1 MFNFKKK
8 NKNDYAE
15 LEVRNLNEEALR
27 QAQGD
32 EEDDDLEEDA
42 TAERG
47 PAKGG
52 KEADDDVVDD
62 EEEDEEEGAEDV
74 WEEMSEEIEEEGQ
87 LAVDVYQ
94 DKKNIIIKS
103 TIAGVE
109 PDDID
114 ISIDND
120 MITIRGRREKQRDV
134 AEDDYFYQECYW
146 GGFSRSIILPVEV
159 DAEGIEASMRNGVLT
174 ITLPKMHTKDINIK
188 VKDEN

>member
-15 LEVRNLNEEALR
+15 LEVRNLNEEESE
-27 QAQGD
+27 
-32 EEDDDLEEDA
+32 EEDDDLEDEDL
-42 TAERG
+42 ED
-47 PAKGG
+47 
-52 KEADDDVVDD
+52 EEVVDD
-62 EEEDEEEGAEDV
+62 EEEAEEEDEENTEDV
-74 WEEMSEEIEEEGQ
+74 WDEMSEEIEEEGQ

-120 MITIRGRREKQRDV
+120 MITIRGRREKQRDI

-159 DAEGIEASMRNGVLT
+159 DAEGIEAGMRNGVLT
-174 ITLPKMHTKDINIK
+174 ITLPKTHAKDMSIK
-188 VKDEN
+188 VRDEN

>member
-15 LEVRNLNEEALR
+15 LEVRNLNEE
-27 QAQGD
+27 
-32 EEDDDLEEDA
+32 EDDDLE
-42 TAERG
+42 
-47 PAKGG
+47 
-52 KEADDDVVDD
+52 D
-62 EEEDEEEGAEDV
+62 EELEDEEVLEDEEDTEDV
-74 WEEMSEEIEEEGQ
+74 WDEMSEEIEEEGQ

-120 MITIRGRREKQRDV
+120 MITIRGRREKQRDIS
-134 AEDDYFYQECYW
+134 EDDYFYQECYW

-159 DAEGIEASMRNGVLT
+159 DAEGIEAGMRNGVLT
-174 ITLPKMHTKDINIK
+174 ITLPKVHTKDLNIK
-188 VKDEN
+188 VRDEN

>member
-134 AEDDYFYQECYW
+134 AEDDYFYQKI
-146 GGFSRSIILPVEV
+146 FL
-159 DAEGIEASMRNGVLT
+159 VLN
-174 ITLPKMHTKDINIK
+174 LIK
-188 VKDEN
+188 VLKFF

>member
-15 LEVRNLNEEALR
+15 LEVRNLNEEETE
-27 QAQGD
+27 
-32 EEDDDLEEDA
+32 EEDDDLEDEEVEEEDS
-42 TAERG
+42 E
-47 PAKGG
+47 
-52 KEADDDVVDD
+52 VVDDD
-62 EEEDEEEGAEDV
+62 EEEETDEEEGVEDV
-74 WEEMSEEIEEEGQ
+74 WDEMSEEIEEEGQ

-120 MITIRGRREKQRDV
+120 MITIRGRREKQRDI

-159 DAEGIEASMRNGVLT
+159 DAESIEASMRNGVLT
-174 ITLPKMHTKDINIK
+174 ITLPKTHTKDVNIK
-188 VKDEN
+188 VRDEN

>member
-15 LEVRNLNEEALR
+15 LEVRNLNEE
-27 QAQGD
+27 
-32 EEDDDLEEDA
+32 EN
-42 TAERG
+42 
-47 PAKGG
+47 
-52 KEADDDVVDD
+52 
-62 EEEDEEEGAEDV
+62 EEEDEDLEESIDDEADDEVVEDEEETDDDEEAEDV
-74 WEEMSEEIEEEGQ
+74 WDEMSEEIEEEGQ

-120 MITIRGRREKQRDV
+120 MITIRGRREKQRDI

-159 DAEGIEASMRNGVLT
+159 DAEGIEAGMRNGVLT
-174 ITLPKMHTKDINIK
+174 ITLPKTHVKDMSIK
-188 VKDEN
+188 VRDEN

>member
-15 LEVRNLNEEALR
+15 LEVRNLNEEESE
-27 QAQGD
+27 
-32 EEDDDLEEDA
+32 EEDDDLEDEDL
-42 TAERG
+42 ED
-47 PAKGG
+47 
-52 KEADDDVVDD
+52 EEVVDNEEEA
-62 EEEDEEEGAEDV
+62 EEEDEENTEDV
-74 WEEMSEEIEEEGQ
+74 WDEMSEEIEEEGQ

-120 MITIRGRREKQRDV
+120 MITIRGRREKQRDID
-134 AEDDYFYQECYW
+134 EDDYFYQECYW

-159 DAEGIEASMRNGVLT
+159 DAEQIEASMRNGVLT
-174 ITLPKMHTKDINIK
+174 ITLPKTHAKDVSIK
-188 VKDEN
+188 VRDEN

>member
-15 LEVRNLNEEALR
+15 LEVRNLNEEESEEEDYDLEDEDLE
-27 QAQGD
+27 D
-32 EEDDDLEEDA
+32 EE
-42 TAERG
+42 
-47 PAKGG
+47 
-52 KEADDDVVDD
+52 VVDD
-62 EEEDEEEGAEDV
+62 EEEAEEEDEENTEDV
-74 WEEMSEEIEEEGQ
+74 WDEMSEEIEEEGQ

-120 MITIRGRREKQRDV
+120 MITIRGRREKQRDI

-159 DAEGIEASMRNGVLT
+159 EAEGIEAGMRNGVLT
-174 ITLPKMHTKDINIK
+174 ITLPKTHAKDMSIK
-188 VKDEN
+188 VRDEN

>member
-15 LEVRNLNEEALR
+15 LEVRNLNEEDPSTSS
-27 QAQGD
+27 GE
-32 EEDDDLEEDA
+32 EEDDDLE
-42 TAERG
+42 
-47 PAKGG
+47 
-52 KEADDDVVDD
+52 D
-62 EEEDEEEGAEDV
+62 EELEDEEVVEDEDEEDTEDV
-74 WEEMSEEIEEEGQ
+74 WDEMSEEIEEEGQ

-120 MITIRGRREKQRDV
+120 MITIRGRREKQRDIS
-134 AEDDYFYQECYW
+134 EDDYFYQECYW

-159 DAEGIEASMRNGVLT
+159 DAEKIEAGMRNGVLT
-174 ITLPKMHTKDINIK
+174 ITLPKVHTKDVNIK
-188 VKDEN
+188 VRDEN

>member
-1 MFNFKKK
+1 MFNFKNK
-8 NKNDYAE
+8 NKSDYAE
-15 LEVRNLNEEALR
+15 LEVRNLNEEEEREEELEDLDEDLEET
-27 QAQGD
+27 GD
-32 EEDDDLEEDA
+32 ESDDENYEEEEENEEDDWEEIEDELEED
-42 TAERG
+42 
-47 PAKGG
+47 
-52 KEADDDVVDD
+52 
-62 EEEDEEEGAEDV
+62 
-74 WEEMSEEIEEEGQ
+74 GQ

-134 AEDDYFYQECYW
+134 REEDYFYQECYW
-146 GGFSRSIILPVEV
+146 GSFSRSIILPVDVE
-159 DAEGIEASMRNGVLT
+159 AEKIEASIRNGVLT
-174 ITLPKMHTKDINIK
+174 IILPKSHAKDISIK

>member
-62 EEEDEEEGAEDV
+62 EEEDEEE
-74 WEEMSEEIEEEGQ
+74 EGQ

-134 AEDDYFYQECYW
+134 AEDDYFYQKI
-146 GGFSRSIILPVEV
+146 FL
-159 DAEGIEASMRNGVLT
+159 VLN
-174 ITLPKMHTKDINIK
+174 LIK
-188 VKDEN
+188 VLKFF

>member
-15 LEVRNLNEEALR
+15 LEVRNLNEEDPSASS
-27 QAQGD
+27 GE
-32 EEDDDLEEDA
+32 EEDDDLEEDVDEEVEE
-42 TAERG
+42 T
-47 PAKGG
+47 
-52 KEADDDVVDD
+52 DDEVVDD
-62 EEEDEEEGAEDV
+62 EAEDEEDV

-159 DAEGIEASMRNGVLT
+159 DAEKIEASMRNGVLT
-174 ITLPKMHTKDINIK
+174 ITLPKTHTKDVSIK
-188 VKDEN
+188 VRDEN